1 MQKVKTALFLLTLLG
16 YLQGNGAYTG
26 EVSADQLKDIG
37 AAWVIL
43 GHSERRQ
50 LYKEDSAM
58 LRSKMEAALSAG
70 LKVVYCVG
78 ELLEEREAG
87 RTREVCVSQ
96 LEPVKDLLRPESV
109 VIAYEPVWAI
119 GTGKVATPEQ
129 AQETH
134 RQIRDYLAT
143 VDSAVASAI
152 RIQVAQL
159 DTGLRFRSRSL
170 RIQICERY
178 CK

>member
-1 MQKVKTALFLLTLLG
+1 MLRGF
-16 YLQGNGAYTG
+16 LQGNGAYTG
-26 EVSADQLKDIG
+26 EVSADQLKDMG

-58 LRSKMEAALSAG
+58 LRSKMETALSTG

-87 RTREVCVSQ
+87 KTREVCVSQ
-96 LEPVKDLLRPESV
+96 LEPVKDLLRPDSV

-119 GTGKVATPEQ
+119 GTGRVATPEQ

-134 RQIRDYLAT
+134 WQIRDYLAT
-143 VDSAVASAI
+143 VDPAVASAI

-159 DTGLRFRSRSL
+159 ARRTFDRSFPL
-170 RIQICERY
+170 HID
-178 CK
+178 